1 MPIYE
6 YRCDKCSQIST
17 VMQPASDHK
26 ARIHCGH
33 CGGEAQAIISRT
45 HSRLS
50 LTSKVEKLD
59 PKYDKLVDRAI
70 KNTPG
75 ADPDVY
81 LKRMKVPKDPD

>member
-6 YRCDKCSQIST
+6 YRCRKCSQIST

-26 ARIHCGH
+26 SRMDCDH
-33 CGGEAQAIISRT
+33 CGGTALAIISRT
-45 HSRLS
+45 HARLS

-81 LKRMKVPKDPD
+81 LKRMKVPKGPD